1 MGFLSGRVSCTRFRV
16 IGRSPRQFG
25 PEHLE
30 QLAQHAI
37 GAERIASGD
46 GTQSGWIAGDHILDT
61 NFDLA
66 KNVVNDTLQFA
77 LRVDA
82 LKIPSELLRAYTL
95 IELAG
100 LAAGNPSGIPSARQ
114 KREARALA
122 KERLDQMAEDG
133 RFLKQRS
140 YSVLWDCQSG
150 ELLLTT
156 NAASV
161 LDRVVPLFQETFRAR
176 IEPIGAGQQASELAE
191 KSKQMRSLD
200 DCRPATFV
208 PKVTPPE
215 YAWLSDEASRDFL
228 GNEFLIWLWYMVE
241 AEADTIRVSDNSE
254 VTVMFARN
262 LLLEC
267 PRGMTGRESI
277 TSEGPSSLPE
287 ARRAIQSGKLPRKAG
302 LTLVRHDKQYELTLQ
317 AESLG
322 IFAARLPA
330 ADEMEERARLEER
343 VTSLRHLIETV
354 VLLYEAFT
362 NRRLGSQWNK
372 EMSAIQKWLQAEER
386 PR

>member
-46 GTQSGWIAGDHILDT
+46 GTQSGWIAGDHILYT
-61 NFDLA
+61 NVDLA

-161 LDRVVPLFQETFRAR
+161 LARVVPLFQETFRAR

-208 PKVTPPE
+208 PKVTPRE
-215 YAWLSDEASRDFL
+215 YAGLSDKASRDFL

-262 LLLEC
+262 LVLEC

-302 LTLVRHDKQYELTLQ
+302 LTD
-317 AESLG
+317 
-322 IFAARLPA
+322 
-330 ADEMEERARLEER
+330 
-343 VTSLRHLIETV
+343 
-354 VLLYEAFT
+354 
-362 NRRLGSQWNK
+362 
-372 EMSAIQKWLQAEER
+372 
-386 PR
+386 